1 MVLGPFYIGVE
12 VLLPGHKGLRAIS
25 HSNLGGHVAVQV
37 LEDGGGK
44 SSWGTILL
52 LLLLLLLERRLWIE
66 LLRLLRWH
74 LFKSLLLSIESHIVV
89 GRRVAIG
96 ILLPRGSSPSI
107 VILLLL
113 LLLLLGRRLMRISS
127 SK

>member
-1 MVLGPFYIGVE
+1 MSTNIKVGGGMVLGPFYIGVE

-44 SSWGTILL
+44 SRGKSSWGTI
-52 LLLLLLLERRLWIE
+52 
-66 LLRLLRWH
+66 
-74 LFKSLLLSIESHIVV
+74 S
-89 GRRVAIG
+89 
-96 ILLPRGSSPSI
+96 
-107 VILLLL
+107 LLLL